1 MVGGQAKRHNLVCPL
16 SESGFNSRAHFE
28 FFRTCAMVRLSFS
41 SFVWPAVLLVASCRN
56 FRPGVYYVAIPRER
70 IKGPEFEKD
79 DQEAER
85 SCCPHYDRIAPLF
98 FAADG
103 GPPDGWPFGCV
114 SCCLPPPRRTVAA
127 KAPRIQW
134 DATVLSCSQPER
146 GGRPDPP
153 PPAPHLIWFRIRTG
167 GDEVCGLQQRRRNFA
182 PPDRKKTIMP
192 EAKL

>member
-41 SFVWPAVLLVASCRN
+41 SFVGPAVLLVASCRN
-56 FRPGVYYVAIPRER
+56 FRPGVHYVAIPRER
-70 IKGPEFEKD
+70 IKGPEFEDD
-79 DQEAER
+79 DQEAGR

-103 GPPDGWPFGCV
+103 GPPNGWLFGCV
-114 SCCLPPPRRTVAA
+114 SCYLPPPRRTIPA
-127 KAPRIQW
+127 KAPRVQW
-134 DATVLSCSQPER
+134 DASVLWSCYFICSQPER

-153 PPAPHLIWFRIRTG
+153 RPTPDLVPDSYWRQRGLRIAAKTTKFRRS
-167 GDEVCGLQQRRRNFA
+167 
-182 PPDRKKTIMP
+182 
-192 EAKL
+192 